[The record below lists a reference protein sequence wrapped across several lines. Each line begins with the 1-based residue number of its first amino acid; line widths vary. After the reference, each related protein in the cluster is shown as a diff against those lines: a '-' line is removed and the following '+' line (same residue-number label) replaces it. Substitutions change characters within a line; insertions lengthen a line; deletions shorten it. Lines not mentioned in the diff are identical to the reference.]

1 MFAGTDYNGVW
12 RRYLPGVPV
21 ELISFTADIINNS
34 VKLQWQ
40 IATETNN
47 YGFEIE
53 RNKLIDKS
61 HQTEWERIGFVEGN
75 GTTTE
80 EENYYFTDKNFEP
93 GRYEYRLKQI
103 DLDGSFEYS
112 NIIEVEILTPE
123 EFSLSQNYPNPFN
136 PTTTIK
142 YSLPSDGF
150 IKLSVFN
157 AIGEEVSTLVN
168 EFKSAGNYEIHF
180 DAEDLTSGIYF
191 YRLKVDNS
199 NLTRKM
205 ILLK

>member
-21 ELISFTADIINNS
+21 ELISFTADLINNT
-34 VKLQWQ
+34 VKLQWKT
-40 IATETNN
+40 ATETNN

-61 HQTEWERIGFVEGN
+61 YQTEWERIGFVEGN

-80 EENYYFTDKNFEP
+80 EENYSFTDKTFEP

-112 NIIEVEILTPE
+112 NIIEVEFLSPE

-136 PTTTIK
+136 PSTTIEYTLPGSGNVK
-142 YSLPSDGF
+142 LIVINSL
-150 IKLSVFN
+150 
-157 AIGEEVSTLVN
+157 GEEVATLVN
-168 EFKSAGNYEIHF
+168 KYQESGSYKFNF
-180 DAEDLTSGIYF
+180 DARDLASGIYF
-191 YRLKVDNS
+191 YKITAGTFAN
-199 NLTRKM
+199 TKKM
-205 ILLK
+205 ILMK